1 MRTIH
6 AYHRWR
12 ITQEQ
17 VDLLTG
23 TNIRYY
29 YNGLR
34 LYEITVSVMGL
45 EIVMIIEELSSKIPT
60 NMFKVSE
67 GHKEA
72 AEVNH
77 YCGLF
82 GLC

>member
-1 MRTIH
+1 M
-6 AYHRWR
+6 
-12 ITQEQ
+12 
-17 VDLLTG
+17 
-23 TNIRYY
+23 
-29 YNGLR
+29 
-34 LYEITVSVMGL
+34 SVMGI

-67 GHKEA
+67 GYKEA